1 LARIEYAVQERDCA
15 GKNYD
20 RSTGVLALTKVRLID
35 GTGHGPTENTAIIID
50 GNRIKNVGLVTD
62 YPDNTN
68 VVDLRDLTILPG
80 LVDCHLHLGGLTRD
94 QPGRPIGKLSFI
106 DMASF
111 FWDYSRNYAHRR
123 RLAIE
128 NGVTTLRSAG
138 DHYPHIIRL
147 RDKIGDGKLSGPRI
161 FAPGPTIT
169 APGGHPACTIYK
181 GNRYIV
187 ENAVRQIAD
196 ADTAREEVR
205 KLVEGG
211 VDCIKAIYSDLNP
224 MDTTQKVPKLSLDV
238 LEALA
243 DETHRHN
250 LRLMVHTGTPQESMD
265 AVKAGA
271 DSIEHG
277 ILPGASSFDF
287 NDDLVRMMLA
297 KGTYFVPT
305 LAIAWANKNAYPA
318 LFAGLKRTFKKLHDA
333 GVNIAAGTDSGT
345 PGVVIG
351 KGLHKEL
358 ELMVE
363 AGISPMEAIIA
374 ATRNAADNLA
384 KAGELGTI
392 ESGKL
397 ADVIAVSGDPLKDIR
412 NTREIKLVI
421 RNGEILVNKLNT

>member
-1 LARIEYAVQERDCA
+1 
-15 GKNYD
+15 
-20 RSTGVLALTKVRLID
+20 VLAITNIRLID
-35 GTGHGPTENTAIIID
+35 GTGRDPIENTSIIID
-50 GNRIKNVGLVTD
+50 GNHIKNVGPVTD

-68 VVDLRDLTILPG
+68 IVDLRGLTVIPG
-80 LVDCHLHLGGLTRD
+80 LIDCHLHLGGLTVDR
-94 QPGRPIGKLSFI
+94 PGKAIGKVSFT

-111 FWDYSRNYAHRR
+111 FWDYLRSYAHRR
-123 RLAIE
+123 SLAIE
-128 NGVTTLRSAG
+128 NGVTTIRSAG

-147 RDKIGDGKLSGPRI
+147 RDKIAVGKLSGPRI

-169 APGGHPACTIYK
+169 APGGHPAGTIYE

-196 ADTAREEVR
+196 VNTAREEVR

-211 VDCIKAIYSDLNP
+211 VDCIKAICSDINP
-224 MDTTQKVPKLSLDV
+224 MQITQKVPRLSLDV

-287 NDDLVRMMLA
+287 NDDLVRMMLD

-305 LAIAWANKNAYPA
+305 LAIAWANKDAYPD
-318 LFAGLKRTFKKLHDA
+318 LFAGLKKTFKKLYDA

-392 ESGKL
+392 EPGKL

-421 RNGEILVNKLNT
+421 KNGEILVNKIDT

>member
-1 LARIEYAVQERDCA
+1 M
-15 GKNYD
+15 
-20 RSTGVLALTKVRLID
+20 LALKNLRLID
-35 GTGHGPTENTAIIID
+35 GTGHSPSDKRTIIIN
-50 GNRIKNVGLVTD
+50 GNRIESVGPINI
-62 YPDNTN
+62 YPENAHA
-68 VVDLRDLTILPG
+68 VDLRGLTVLPG
-80 LVDCHLHLGGLTRD
+80 LIDCHLHLGGLTVD
-94 QPGRPIGKLSFI
+94 QPGKAIGKVSLK

-111 FWDYSRNYAHRR
+111 FFDYLRNYAYRR

-128 NGVTTLRSAG
+128 NGVTTIRSAG

-147 RDKIGDGKLSGPRI
+147 RDKIAFGKLSGPRI

-169 APGGHPACTIYK
+169 APGGHPAGTIYK

-196 ADTAREEVR
+196 VNTAREAVR

-211 VDCIKAIYSDLNP
+211 VDCIKAIYSDINP

-238 LEALA
+238 LEAIA

-250 LRLMVHTGTPQESMD
+250 LRLMVHTGTPEESMD

-277 ILPGASSFDF
+277 ILPGANSFDF
-287 NDDLVRMMLA
+287 NDDLIKMMLD

-305 LAIAWANKNAYPA
+305 LAIAWANKDTYPDV
-318 LFAGLKRTFKKLHDA
+318 FTGLKRAFKKLHGA

-374 ATRNAADNLA
+374 GTRNAADNMA
-384 KAGELGTI
+384 KASQLGTI

-412 NTREIKLVI
+412 DTREIKLVI
-421 RNGEILVNKLNT
+421 KDGEILVNKIDT

>member
-1 LARIEYAVQERDCA
+1 V

-20 RSTGVLALTKVRLID
+20 RSTGVLALTNFRLID
-35 GTGHGPTENTAIIID
+35 GTGHDPSGNMAIIID
-50 GNRIKNVGLVTD
+50 GNRIKNVGLVTS

-68 VVDLRDLTILPG
+68 VVDLRGLTVMPG
-80 LVDCHLHLGGLTRD
+80 LIDCHLHLGGLTID
-94 QPGRPIGKLSFI
+94 QPGKAIGKVSFI

-111 FWDYSRNYAHRR
+111 FWDYLRNYAHRR

-128 NGVTTLRSAG
+128 NGVTTIRSAG

-147 RDKIGDGKLSGPRI
+147 RDKIAAGKLSGPRI
-161 FAPGPTIT
+161 FAPGPIIT
-169 APGGHPACTIYK
+169 APGGHPAGTIYK
-181 GNRYIV
+181 GNRYII

-196 ADTAREEVR
+196 VNTAREEVR
-205 KLVEGG
+205 RLVEGG
-211 VDCIKAIYSDLNP
+211 VDCIKAIYSDINP
-224 MDTTQKVPKLSLDV
+224 VDITHKVPRLSLDI

-265 AVKAGA
+265 AIRAGA

-277 ILPGASSFDF
+277 ILPGANSFDF
-287 NDDLVRMMLA
+287 NDDLIKMMLD
-297 KGTYFVPT
+297 KGIFFVPT
-305 LAIAWANKNAYPA
+305 LSIAWANKNAYPA
-318 LFAGLKRTFKKLHDA
+318 VFTGLKRTFKKLHDA

-358 ELMVE
+358 EIMVE

-374 ATRNAADNLA
+374 ATRNAADNVA
-384 KAGELGTI
+384 KASELGTI

-421 RNGEILVNKLNT
+421 REGEILVNKLNT